1 MAIAQNFTAKPPE
14 PLKLVTDAVS
24 NGKLWKQLWQNYAI
38 VADIQSGSRSP
49 EFIKALLF
57 ITTMG
62 IEGLQI
68 YNACDP
74 EDTDTVN
81 EIIIKKWTRT
91 FWGKQTRH
99 LNVANSMP
107 VDKCAKKQSMPTLPH
122 LKFFRKRAISAIA

>member
-1 MAIAQNFTAKPPE
+1 MSPT
-14 PLKLVTDAVS
+14 
-24 NGKLWKQLWQNYAI
+24 
-38 VADIQSGSRSP
+38 SP
-49 EFIKALLF
+49 EFIKALF

-68 YNACDP
+68 YNTCDP

-81 EIIIKKWTRT
+81 EIIKKLDEHIL
-91 FWGKQTRH
+91 GQTNETLERYKF
-99 LNVANSMP
+99 NA